1 MTLTMIRFGDIRP
14 ILDSVARSGVSVEQ
28 LPSLRS
34 FLDASDGIE
43 DSAKLTITDYF
54 RIQRDIAL
62 AFDDLTAQLSD
73 RKLTYKTGHFV
84 VSQLQNAPN
93 LHGAIVSLVEHFN
106 MMHGD
111 AYNSVRLTE
120 DRVSF
125 VVDDSSFPYR
135 FRDNE
140 RLVQFIGDCLMI
152 KVHCLLDSLSNGIA
166 SKALRRIRLQRKRT
180 APAELQNAFWSV
192 PIDYDHPTYE
202 AIYDFDIA
210 CRPFDVPD
218 RLDLTTD
225 GLFARVIAY
234 LEQSDPSRQSQSM
247 TTRTLDVIEHDWVTQ
262 SDVAEQLGISVAT
275 HRRRLREE
283 GVSFRDLIVKTR
295 LVRAESM
302 LRKGYTIS
310 QITGE
315 LEYSDIRAF
324 NRAFKRWKGLTPAEY
339 AKHAQAGK

>member
-1 MTLTMIRFGDIRP
+1 MTSTTIRFGDIRP

-28 LPSLRS
+28 LPRLQG
-34 FLDASDGIE
+34 FLEAADGVE
-43 DSAKLTITDYF
+43 DSAQLTITDYF

-73 RKLTYKTGHFV
+73 RRLTFKTGHFV

-93 LHGAIVSLVEHFN
+93 LHGAIESLVEHFN

-111 AYNSVRLTE
+111 AYNSVRVT
-120 DRVSF
+120 DNRVSF

-166 SKALRRIRLQRKRT
+166 SEALRRVRLQRKRT
-180 APAELQNAFWSV
+180 APSETQNAFWSV
-192 PIDYDHPTYE
+192 PIEYDHAAYE
-202 AIYDFDIA
+202 VIYDFDIA
-210 CRPFDVPD
+210 CRPFQVPD
-218 RLDLTTD
+218 RIDLTTD
-225 GLFARVIAY
+225 GLFARVIAH
-234 LEQSDPSRQSQSM
+234 LEQMAPSQETQSM
-247 TTRTLDVIEHDWVTQ
+247 TTRTLDVIENDWVTQ
-262 SDVAEQLGISVAT
+262 TDVAERLGISIAT

-283 GVSFRDLIVKTR
+283 GVSFRDLTVKMR
-295 LVRAESM
+295 LARAESM
-302 LRKGYTIS
+302 LRQGYTVS
-310 QITGE
+310 QITNE

-324 NRAFKRWKGLTPAEY
+324 NRAFKRWKGETPAAY
-339 AKHAQAGK
+339 AKTARTRQ